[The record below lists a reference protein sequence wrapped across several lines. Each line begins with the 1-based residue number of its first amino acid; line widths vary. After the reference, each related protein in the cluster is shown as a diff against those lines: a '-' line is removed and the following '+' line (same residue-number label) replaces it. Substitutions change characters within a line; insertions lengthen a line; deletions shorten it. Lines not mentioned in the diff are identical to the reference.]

1 MSSRWKD
8 FDIYLLLTTL
18 VVIGFG
24 IVSIWSAVGGGTLTP
39 TNKGVQQALYGMVG
53 IALMFV
59 IAGID
64 YRFFASLSWI
74 LYFGGIA
81 LLILVLIPSPF
92 TLEVLGARRWFLIG
106 GLENGITIQPSE
118 FGKLA
123 TIVALSGFVA
133 SRGRE
138 MRDLGN
144 FVVSMLIVAVPALLV
159 FREPDLGS
167 ATVYGVIWVS
177 VMLVTQTRKVYFAAL
192 ALMAIPAFVFA
203 WEFLFHDYQRERLLI
218 SYNPDK
224 DPMGAGYNIIQARL
238 SIGSGGLFGFG
249 LGGGTQS
256 QLELLKVRE
265 SDFIFAHASGMVGFV
280 GIVALFACYIML
292 IWRCLRV
299 AETAKDSFGQCV
311 AIGVTGV
318 LFFQA
323 FVNMGMNM
331 GIMPVTGITL
341 PFVSQGSSSLWT
353 FLMAQGIL
361 QSILMRHRKLAFQP
375 G

>member
-18 VVIGFG
+18 VVIVFG
-24 IVSIWSAVGGGTLTP
+24 VVSIWSAVGGGTLTFK
-39 TNKGVQQALYGMVG
+39 NKSVQQAIFGIVG
-53 IALMFV
+53 LLLMFV
-59 IAGID
+59 IAGMD

-74 LYFGGIA
+74 LYFGGLA
-81 LLILVLIPSPF
+81 LLVFVLIPSPF
-92 TLEVLGARRWFLIG
+92 TLEVLGARRWFVIG
-106 GLENGITIQPSE
+106 GADGITVQPSE
-118 FGKLA
+118 FAKLA
-123 TIVALSGFVA
+123 TIIALGGFIA

-144 FVVSMLIVAVPALLV
+144 FIVSMLIVAVPAALV

-167 ATVYGVIWVS
+167 ATVYGIIWVS
-177 VMLVTQTRKVYFAAL
+177 MMLVTQTRKIYFAAL
-192 ALMAIPAFVFA
+192 AMMALPAFLFA
-203 WEFLFHDYQRERLLI
+203 WEFVFHDYQRERLLI

-280 GIVALFACYIML
+280 GMTALFACYILM

-299 AETAKDSFGQCV
+299 TETAKDSFGQCV
-311 AIGVTGV
+311 AIGVTGI

-323 FVNMGMNM
+323 FVNIGMNL

-353 FLMAQGIL
+353 FLMAQGLL

>member
-1 MSSRWKD
+1 MSRRWKD
-8 FDIYLLLTTL
+8 FDIYMLLTTL

-24 IVSIWSAVGGGTLTP
+24 IVSIWSALGQEMLTP
-39 TNKGVQQALYGMVG
+39 ANKGVQQAIYGLIG
-53 IALMFV
+53 LALMFF
-59 IAGID
+59 IAGMD

-74 LYFGGIA
+74 LYFGGLA
-81 LLILVLIPSPF
+81 LLVLVLIPSPF
-92 TLEVLGARRWFLIG
+92 TLEVLGARRWFVIG
-106 GLENGITIQPSE
+106 GVENGITLQPSE
-118 FGKLA
+118 FAKLA
-123 TIVALSGFVA
+123 TIVALAGFIA

-144 FVVSMLIVAVPALLV
+144 FIVSGLIVAVPAALV

-167 ATVYGVIWVS
+167 ATVYGIIWVS
-177 VMLVTQTRKVYFAAL
+177 MMLVTQTRKLYFGAM
-192 ALMAIPAFVFA
+192 ALMAVPAFIFA
-203 WEFLFHDYQRERLLI
+203 WEFVFHDYQRERLLI
-218 SYNPDK
+218 SYNPEK

-238 SIGSGGLFGFG
+238 SIGSGGLWGYG

-280 GIVALFACYIML
+280 GMTALFACYVLL

-299 AETAKDSFGQCV
+299 AETAKDNFGQCV
-311 AIGVTGV
+311 AIGVTGI

-323 FVNMGMNM
+323 FVNIGMNM

>member
-8 FDIYLLLTTL
+8 FDLYMLLTSL

-24 IVSIWSAVGGGTLTP
+24 VVSIWSALGQGTLTP
-39 TNKGVQQALYGMVG
+39 ANKGVQQAIYAFIGLG
-53 IALMFV
+53 LMFF
-59 IAGID
+59 IASMD

-74 LYFGGIA
+74 LYFGGLA
-81 LLILVLIPSPF
+81 LLVLVLIPSPF
-92 TLEVLGARRWFLIG
+92 TLEVLGARRWFVIG
-106 GLENGITIQPSE
+106 GLENGITVQPSE

-123 TIVALSGFVA
+123 TIIALAGFIS

-138 MRDLGN
+138 MREIGN
-144 FVVSMLIVAVPALLV
+144 FIVSGLIVAVPIALV

-167 ATVYGVIWVS
+167 ATVYSIIWVS
-177 VMLVTQTRKVYFAAL
+177 MMLVTQTRKIYFGALLAMAA
-192 ALMAIPAFVFA
+192 PAFIFA
-203 WEFLFHDYQRERLLI
+203 WEFVFHDYQRERLLI
-218 SYNPDK
+218 SYNPEK

-238 SIGSGGLFGFG
+238 SIGSGGLWGFG

-280 GIVALFACYIML
+280 GMTALFACYILL

-311 AIGVTGV
+311 AIGVTGI
-318 LFFQA
+318 LFYQA
-323 FVNMGMNM
+323 FVNIGMNM

-353 FLMAQGIL
+353 FLMAEGIL
-361 QSILMRHRKLAFQP
+361 QSVLMRHRKLAFQP